1 MAQSTVTYSTDNIDT
16 NGIAGIVEAMITVAK
31 DSRRGFEKRWYDNN
45 FFDDGYH
52 FRYLNREQNKVI
64 DLAAKSS
71 LWEPMRAIP
80 KASRQIRGVA
90 NLMLAQDPTPIVY
103 PDKVKKY
110 AFPDIQ
116 GPNGP
121 ETNPE
126 YKQAVEE
133 ANNVAT
139 KVGRFLKEE
148 YKNQDL
154 LEKLALMVILTCKHC
169 VSYLQ
174 VWPDAVDEKIRTQV
188 YDAFDIYLI
197 GSLTDIY
204 DSPFII
210 KSSPQFISQI
220 KANELFDP
228 EQLKK
233 ISPDNRMASSEIKEA
248 YMRAKYGRD
257 ANTDQSASLM
267 LKEAF
272 IKEYLGKEN
281 RERIRLQKN
290 GGDILK
296 SRKDGDVVIRQVF
309 VAGNVW
315 LRDEYTNLPDYPFVD
330 FRMEPGP
337 IYQVPLIERFI
348 PANKSLDMAV
358 SRLERFFH
366 TMNVGVWLKQ
376 QGQQFS
382 VTNQAGGQIIEYNGV
397 PPTQGNIASPSA
409 MSFPFLQLLENHIT
423 EQGVSTT
430 IGNVPRGVKAHA
442 AIESLK
448 ETEYSNL
455 VIPIR
460 RLKGTIKR
468 ISEKMLDIVD
478 NYFVTPQTVYY
489 MDKGEPSYF
498 DIIGNTALEKRKELK
513 VDETPPDAIP
523 VKKDYRVD
531 IEVQSG
537 MSYTREG
544 QKAAIKELMDYLIQL
559 SQIGLVSPEVVKVMT
574 EQFLQTYK
582 FGPTQDVMDAMND
595 FMAEGQT
602 TDQQADKI
610 KIAVMEVMKD
620 LITNKILPDEEQRI
634 MENKVGMAEALK
646 DTGLLDKP
654 KEQVADKGPSKS
666 ISFKDLPPSGQSQLA
681 AQAGIDIDE
690 NELYARE
697 QEVKAEEQAKV
708 IISDKGQQT
717 KGN

>member
-1 MAQSTVTYSTDNIDT
+1 MADLIKSYSTSGVDT
-16 NGIAGIVEAMITVAK
+16 HSIGNVVDQMINVAR

-64 DLAAKSS
+64 DLASRS
-71 LWEPMRAIP
+71 TVWEPMRAIP
-80 KASRQIRGVA
+80 KASRQIRGIA
-90 NLMLAQDPTPIVY
+90 NLLLAQDPTPIVY
-103 PDKVKKY
+103 PDKVKRY
-110 AFPDIQ
+110 AYT
-116 GPNGP
+116 P
-121 ETNPE
+121 EE
-126 YKQAVEE
+126 YQQAIKLSKDV
-133 ANNVAT
+133 AN
-139 KVGRFLKEE
+139 KIGYYLKEE

-154 LEKLALMVILTCKHC
+154 LEKLALMVILTCKHG

-174 VWPDAVDEKIRTQV
+174 VWPDAVDEAIRTQV

-197 GSLTDIY
+197 GSLTEIY

-210 KSSPQFISQI
+210 KAAPQFISQI
-220 KANELFDP
+220 RANESFDP
-228 EQLKK
+228 KQLEK
-233 ISPDNRMASSEIKEA
+233 INPDNRLASSEIKEA
-248 YMRAKYGRD
+248 YMRAKYGRET
-257 ANTDQSASLM
+257 NMDQSASLM

-272 IKEYLGKEN
+272 IKEYLGESN

-296 SRKDGDVVIRQVF
+296 SKKDGDPIIRQVF

-366 TMNVGVWLKQ
+366 TMNVGIWLKR
-376 QGQQFS
+376 QGEQ
-382 VTNQAGGQIIEYNGV
+382 VNITNQAGGQMVEYAGT
-397 PPTQGNIASPSA
+397 PPVQGQIASPSA

-430 IGNVPRGVKAHA
+430 MGNVPRGVKAHA

-448 ETEYSNL
+448 ETEYANL

-460 RLKGTIKR
+460 RLKNTVKK

-478 NYFVTPQTVYY
+478 NYFVTPQTVYFL
-489 MDKGEPSYF
+489 DKGNPSYF
-498 DIIGNTALEKRKELK
+498 DIIGNTAMEKRKELK
-513 VDETPPDAIP
+513 VDEQPLDAIP

-537 MSYTREG
+537 MAYTREG
-544 QKAAIKELMDYLIQL
+544 QKAAAKELMDYLIQL
-559 SQIGLVSPEVVKVMT
+559 SQIGLVSPEVIKIFT

-582 FGPTQDVMDAMND
+582 FGPTQEVLEAIDD
-595 FMAEGQT
+595 FTAEGQT
-602 TDQQADKI
+602 TDQQAEKI
-610 KIAVMEVMKD
+610 KIAVLEVMKD
-620 LITNKILPDEEQRI
+620 LISNGILPNQEQRI
-634 MENKVGMAEALK
+634 MENKVAGLETIRDSGLVDNIPNDPKMEIEIEAEKQKMRHAEEEHDLK
-646 DTGLLDKP
+646 MKKLKQDLENNEEK
-654 KEQVADKGPSKS
+654 ADVEVGIKK
-666 ISFKDLPPSGQSQLA
+666 
-681 AQAGIDIDE
+681 AQAVHTMAIKEKQADR
-690 NELYARE
+690 LV
-697 QEVKAEEQAKV
+697 VK
-708 IISDKGQQT
+708 SP
-717 KGN
+717 